1 MYSLACRELTIV
13 ETSTMLEERIAN
25 PSDLHFIC
33 GCILHDA
40 RKDHYS
46 IDVDN
51 KAVVKCMR
59 KEMQS
64 VIDNQELLDGRHAQA
79 TIFSVDNRRIAVVI
93 ISEASAGDSIYEI
106 YAMSVISCYQGKG
119 FGAQILDVILN
130 RFLYLDICARCLPAS
145 YKMSRLLERSGFE
158 YHSMDNGF
166 KVFLRTAV
174 ADYRLAGPAYVRFS
188 GVEL

>member
-1 MYSLACRELTIV
+1 MHSLACCKITIV
-13 ETSTMLEERIAN
+13 AISTVLEERIAN
-25 PSDLHFIC
+25 ISDLHFIC
-33 GCILHDA
+33 GCILYGA

-46 IDVDN
+46 IDADN
-51 KAVVKCMR
+51 KAVVNCMR
-59 KEMQS
+59 KEMLS

-119 FGAQILDVILN
+119 FGAQILDVVLS

-145 YKMSRLLERSGFE
+145 YKMSRLLERRGFE
-158 YHSMDNGF
+158 YHSMDKGF
-166 KVFLRTAV
+166 KVLLRTAV
-174 ADYRLAGPAYVRFS
+174 ADYQLAGPAYERFS

>member
-13 ETSTMLEERIAN
+13 DTTTMLEERTAN
-25 PSDLHFIC
+25 SSDLHFIY

-46 IDVDN
+46 IDADN

-64 VIDNQELLDGRHAQA
+64 VIDNHELLDGRHAQA

-93 ISEASAGDSIYEI
+93 ISEASVGDSIYEI
-106 YAMSVISCYQGKG
+106 YAMSVISSCQSKG
-119 FGAQILDVILN
+119 LGAQILDVVLN

-145 YKMSRLLERSGFE
+145 YKMSRLLERRGFE
-158 YHSMDNGF
+158 YHSMDKGF
-166 KVFLRTAV
+166 KVLLRTAV
-174 ADYRLAGPAYVRFS
+174 GDYRLAGPAYVRFS